1 MKQTFLCQ
9 NAQVKDWRNTMDFLD
24 QRKLLNTNDYV
35 EIICIE
41 LIYQCSVW
49 GINGDIFLTLD
60 VVRRKPNSKELSRA
74 QRIAHVVMHE
84 GIEFF
89 LCLYFPALNDM
100 QAVLY
105 WFDVISSF

>member
-1 MKQTFLCQ
+1 
-9 NAQVKDWRNTMDFLD
+9 MDFLD

-60 VVRRKPNSKELSRA
+60 VFRRKPNSK
-74 QRIAHVVMHE
+74 
-84 GIEFF
+84 
-89 LCLYFPALNDM
+89 
-100 QAVLY
+100 
-105 WFDVISSF
+105 

>member
-1 MKQTFLCQ
+1 
-9 NAQVKDWRNTMDFLD
+9 MDFLD

-60 VVRRKPNSKELSRA
+60 VFRRKPNSKELSRA